1 MDNVTTNRYTTCMQK
16 KKTRQIKK
24 PKNPVHELVDFYYEC
39 KDIANKP
46 KLFYVKNDIS
56 YARSCRSMKKLLELC
71 KHDEGLA
78 MKIVYDASRLAKYL
92 TCSWTAETII
102 KWKKQEKI

>member
-1 MDNVTTNRYTTCMQK
+1 MQK
-16 KKTRQIKK
+16 RPGELKR

-46 KLFYVKNDIS
+46 KLFYLKNDIS
-56 YARSCRSMKKLLELC
+56 YSRSCRSMKKLLELC
-71 KHDEGLA
+71 GGDEGQA

-92 TCSWTAETII
+92 QCSWTAETIV